1 MGIVIGIGLVIVAVA
16 AWWGISERMTAQKK
30 EELSMEMTEDL
41 LRQPFTAK
49 ATIRLKDMTLEADV
63 NRSSPQKLT
72 MQVTEPAVLEG
83 LTFTYDGETV
93 GISFQ
98 GMRFDLADD
107 SLTAKMAAKVLLY
120 TINSASE
127 QSGVTVIRTENGISI
142 RGENEQGDFEIL
154 LDREK
159 GSILKCSMPNLELEC
174 SFTDFLFQQE
184 QTLQ

>member
-1 MGIVIGIGLVIVAVA
+1 
-16 AWWGISERMTAQKK
+16 
-30 EELSMEMTEDL
+30 MEMTEDL

-127 QSGVTVIRTENGISI
+127 QSGVTVTRTENGISI